1 MVIELIGFP
10 SGKRKDEVSQNL
22 VIMTNNRKMY
32 DAETTTRKRQER
44 FVKDE
49 SDESSATET
58 FFTFGTSN
66 LHPERTEEQPVSPK
80 PDDGSDDKVVQDTIS
95 VSAVLAVIIILA
107 VVVVAL
113 YLCNKCRQHCPNN
126 QYEVGQQE
134 LAADEDVELTKFEL
148 AADNNFNKVP

>member
-49 SDESSATET
+49 SSATET

-80 PDDGSDDKVVQDTIS
+80 PDDGSDGSDDKVVQDTIC

-126 QYEVGQQE
+126 QYEVGQQV
-134 LAADEDVELTKFEL
+134 LAADEDVELTKFEP